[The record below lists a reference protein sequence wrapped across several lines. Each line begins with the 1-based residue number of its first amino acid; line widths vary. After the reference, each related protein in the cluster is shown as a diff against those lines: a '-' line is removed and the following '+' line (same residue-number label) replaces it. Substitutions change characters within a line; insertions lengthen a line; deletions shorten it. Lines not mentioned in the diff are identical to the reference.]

1 MKYKAVLNKRSN
13 KWFPRSL
20 NSGKTV
26 STDRL
31 MEEIANAST
40 VAPADV
46 AATLRALCDA
56 MRGHLCDGDKVK
68 LDNIGT
74 FYLMAD
80 ASGNGVASEDLVDSS
95 QINRV
100 NVRFAPQKKR
110 VGGGGGSK
118 NSIPVLASGEIR
130 WERAKAAEADD
141 DSDGG
146 DTPTPTPDPTP
157 GPDEG

>member
-1 MKYKAVLNKRSN
+1 MKYVPFFNARSG
-13 KWFPRSL
+13 KWFARSVS
-20 NSGKTV
+20 SGKTV

-100 NVRFAPQKKR
+100 NVRFAPQKRR
-110 VGGGGGSK
+110 VGGGGGAK

-141 DSDGG
+141 DPDGG

>member
-1 MKYKAVLNKRSN
+1 MKYIAHYNGKVQ
-13 KWFPRSL
+13 KWFPRSV
-20 NSGKTV
+20 NSGKTI

-130 WERAKAAEADD
+130 WERAKAADD

-146 DTPTPTPDPTP
+146 DTPTPTPTPDP
-157 GPDEG
+157 GGDEG

>member
-1 MKYKAVLNKRSN
+1 MKYIAHYNGKVQ
-13 KWFPRSL
+13 KWFPRSV

-110 VGGGGGSK
+110 VGGGGGAK

-130 WERAKAAEADD
+130 WERAKADD
-141 DSDGG
+141 DDPDGG

>member
-1 MKYKAVLNKRSN
+1 MKYTAHYNARVNKY
-13 KWFPRSL
+13 FARSL
-20 NSGKTV
+20 SSGKTI

-68 LDNIGT
+68 LDNN
-74 FYLMAD
+74 LMAD

-130 WERAKAAEADD
+130 WERAKADD
-141 DSDGG
+141 DPDGG
-146 DTPTPTPDPTP
+146 DTPTPTPTPTP
-157 GPDEG
+157 DPGGDEG

>member
-1 MKYKAVLNKRSN
+1 MKYIAHYNGKVQ
-13 KWFPRSL
+13 KWFPRSV
-20 NSGKTV
+20 NSGKTI

-118 NSIPVLASGEIR
+118 NTIPVLASGEIR
-130 WERAKAAEADD
+130 WERAKADD

-146 DTPTPTPDPTP
+146 DTPTPTPTPTP
-157 GPDEG
+157 DPGGDEG

>member
-1 MKYKAVLNKRSN
+1 MKYIAQYNKRVN
-13 KWFPRSL
+13 KYFARSL
-20 NSGKTV
+20 SSGKTV

-100 NVRFAPQKKR
+100 NVRFAPQKRR

-118 NSIPVLASGEIR
+118 NTIPVLASGEIR
-130 WERAKAAEADD
+130 WERAKADEA
-141 DSDGG
+141 DGG